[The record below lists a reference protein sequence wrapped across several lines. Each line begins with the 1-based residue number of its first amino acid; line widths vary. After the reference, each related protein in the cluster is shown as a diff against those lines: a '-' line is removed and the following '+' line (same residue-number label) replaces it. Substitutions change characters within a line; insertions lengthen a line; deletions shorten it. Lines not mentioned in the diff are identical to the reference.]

1 MDDEAQQTNAPEQP
15 IVPDEPPSME
25 MDLTTPEE
33 LPAVETPPAEPEAPP
48 EPPELAE
55 PGVYLCVAEI
65 AGEHAIL
72 GVLTEG
78 QEYDYSQV
86 SDPRTLQA
94 VAAYVELG
102 VLEKM

>member
-1 MDDEAQQTNAPEQP
+1 MADEYEEHQEGASMSSPAPETATAGEAS
-15 IVPDEPPSME
+15 V
-25 MDLTTPEE
+25 TPEE
-33 LPAVETPPAEPEAPP
+33 PIEPSPPIPPPAPP
-48 EPPELAE
+48 QAE

-72 GVLTEG
+72 GILTEG
-78 QEYDYSQV
+78 QEYDYTQA
-86 SDPRTLQA
+86 DPRTLQA